1 MRLRFVALT
10 ALFLGCASSGSD
22 ATQDDAALKEQSNAT
37 LPLREVSG
45 LAGRAGHFV
54 AVGDRSSTVVTF
66 RMHNGDITDAVKHN
80 ALPEAGK
87 NGSQYE
93 AVTYDAKGNIVVLSE
108 RGEIIV
114 LAANADFEESTSE
127 LDWDSV
133 NAFVDGHVNS
143 NSLGEGLVV
152 LSNSHILVA
161 LEKSPS
167 ALVEFGPKG
176 DAAIGFPGST
186 STAAFAPGKTLV
198 ALTAW
203 KVEDKDAAD
212 LSEISV
218 GPDGALWALSQQ
230 SEKIVRF
237 ERTLRP
243 SEERASV
250 KASYSLPSSIVG
262 AEGLVFDGNKP
273 MVARDRSAKSKNLFV
288 LDPIAL

>member
-1 MRLRFVALT
+1 MRLCLLAAT
-10 ALFLGCASSGSD
+10 ALFLGCSSSGGD

-37 LPLREVSG
+37 LPIREVSG
-45 LAGRAGHFV
+45 LAGRSGKFV

-66 RMHNGDITDAVKHN
+66 GMSKGGLVDVVKHN
-80 ALPEAGK
+80 AMPEPGK
-87 NGSQYE
+87 SGSQYE
-93 AVTYDAKGNIVVLSE
+93 AVTFDAKGNIVVLSE

-133 NAFVDGHVNS
+133 NPFVDGHVS
-143 NSLGEGLVV
+143 TNSLGEGLVI
-152 LSNSHILVA
+152 LSPSHVLVA

-176 DAAIGFPGST
+176 DAPIGFPGST

-203 KVEDKDAAD
+203 KVEDADAAD
-212 LSEISV
+212 LSELSI

-230 SEKIVRF
+230 SGMIVRF
-237 ERTLRP
+237 EHTLKP

-250 KASYSLPSSIVG
+250 KDSYSLPSSIVG
-262 AEGLVFDGNKP
+262 AEGLVFDGKTP

-288 LDPIAL
+288 LDPITL